1 MFPRE
6 IEFETRRMTL
16 SPSPCAMAE
25 RRRYAPRFALLGKRL
40 TLFAQP
46 GARYADLFFAPTIG
60 L

>member
-1 MFPRE
+1 
-6 IEFETRRMTL
+6 
-16 SPSPCAMAE
+16 MAE